1 MKIRLIIISIIALNF
16 CFVSYS
22 QCKFK
27 VDETDKFTGVSK
39 LETKLEILHKDFN
52 SAFAIN
58 FCKYNEE
65 YFIRLG
71 LNLTNQI
78 YSISKGDKLIF
89 ICGDSTITLTTNESK
104 VNPFYTNIESH
115 IVSYYTIIVYSLTE
129 SQVNLL
135 KSNNI
140 TDLRIY
146 LVKTNTNIDKVI
158 DPKKAE
164 KIKIVANCI

>member
-1 MKIRLIIISIIALNF
+1 MKIRLIFISIVALNF
-16 CFVSYS
+16 YSVSYS
-22 QCKFK
+22 QCKFE

-39 LETKLEILHKDFN
+39 LETKLEVLHKDFN
-52 SAFAIN
+52 SVIAIN
-58 FCKYNEE
+58 FCKHNGE

-89 ICGDSTITLTTNESK
+89 ICGDSTITLNTNESK
-104 VNPFYTNIESH
+104 VVSGYTN
-115 IVSYYTIIVYSLTE
+115 IVYSLTE

-146 LVKTNTNIDKVI
+146 LVKTYVDKII

-164 KIKIVANCI
+164 KIKIAANCI

>member
-1 MKIRLIIISIIALNF
+1 MKLKLFIISIIALI
-16 CFVSYS
+16 CCSTSYS
-22 QCKFK
+22 QCKFE

-39 LETKLEILHKDFN
+39 LETKMEILHKDFN
-52 SAFAIN
+52 SAIAIN
-58 FCKYNEE
+58 FCKYNDD

-71 LNLTNQI
+71 LNLTGQI
-78 YSISKGDKLIF
+78 YSISKGDKLIL

-104 VNPFYTNIESH
+104 VVSGYTNI
-115 IVSYYTIIVYSLTE
+115 VYSMSE

-140 TDLRIY
+140 TDIRIY
-146 LVKTNTNIDKVI
+146 LVKTYVDKVI

-164 KIKIVANCI
+164 KIKLVAKCI